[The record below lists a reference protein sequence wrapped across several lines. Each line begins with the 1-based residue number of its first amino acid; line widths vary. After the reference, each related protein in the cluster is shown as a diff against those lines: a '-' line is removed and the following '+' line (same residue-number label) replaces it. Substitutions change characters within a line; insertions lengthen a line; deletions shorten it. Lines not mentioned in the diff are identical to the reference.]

1 MNRVYGNISETVGNT
16 PLIKINKL
24 SAGLYGDIY
33 VKAEFFNPLSSVKD
47 RVGLAMMEEAE
58 KNNLIDKDT
67 LIIEPT
73 SGNTGIAL
81 AFVCAQKGYK
91 LVLTMPETMSSERR
105 GLLKMLGAEVVL
117 TEGAKGMSGAIEKA
131 EAIAKKNPNSI
142 ILQQFKNKAN
152 PAVHKKTTAA
162 EIWEAL
168 DGKIDYFVAGV
179 GTGGTITGVGE
190 YLKERRPGVSIIA
203 VEPEDSPVLSG
214 AKAGAHAIE
223 GIGAG
228 FVPEILNTEIIDEI
242 IKVGSA
248 DAGATAGRLARE
260 EGILSGISSGGN
272 LWAALQ
278 IASRPETAGK
288 NIVTVLCD
296 TGERYI
302 STWLFKELEY

>member
-1 MNRVYGNISETVGNT
+1 
-16 PLIKINKL
+16 
-24 SAGLYGDIY
+24 
-33 VKAEFFNPLSSVKD
+33 
-47 RVGLAMMEEAE
+47 MMEEAE

-105 GLLKMLGAEVVL
+105 RLLKMLGAEVVL

-179 GTGGTITGVGE
+179 GTLRDRKSV
-190 YLKERRPGVSIIA
+190 V
-203 VEPEDSPVLSG
+203 
-214 AKAGAHAIE
+214 
-223 GIGAG
+223 
-228 FVPEILNTEIIDEI
+228 
-242 IKVGSA
+242 
-248 DAGATAGRLARE
+248 
-260 EGILSGISSGGN
+260 
-272 LWAALQ
+272 
-278 IASRPETAGK
+278 
-288 NIVTVLCD
+288 
-296 TGERYI
+296 
-302 STWLFKELEY
+302 

>member
-105 GLLKMLGAEVVL
+105 RVL
-117 TEGAKGMSGAIEKA
+117 RSE
-131 EAIAKKNPNSI
+131 
-142 ILQQFKNKAN
+142 
-152 PAVHKKTTAA
+152 
-162 EIWEAL
+162 
-168 DGKIDYFVAGV
+168 
-179 GTGGTITGVGE
+179 
-190 YLKERRPGVSIIA
+190 ERRVGKECRSRW
-203 VEPEDSPVLSG
+203 SPY
-214 AKAGAHAIE
+214 H
-223 GIGAG
+223 
-228 FVPEILNTEIIDEI
+228 
-242 IKVGSA
+242 
-248 DAGATAGRLARE
+248 
-260 EGILSGISSGGN
+260 
-272 LWAALQ
+272 
-278 IASRPETAGK
+278 
-288 NIVTVLCD
+288 
-296 TGERYI
+296 
-302 STWLFKELEY
+302 